1 MTTFKR
7 VFSAV
12 VAILLVLLLY
22 GAVIEPRLFLDTE
35 EVVAPIPDLPEEWD
49 RQVVA
54 AVADFQIGMWWA
66 NRGMM
71 ERALEEIIE
80 RRPAAV
86 LLVGDFIYHPGEK
99 LPQLVQEV
107 EELLQPLAAARIP
120 TFAVLGNHD
129 WAVNVRNGTI
139 NPEAAREV
147 SDALAGLGIEVLNNR
162 TVTLQRSAGRQPL
175 YLVGIGS
182 AWADDDRVSVALE
195 GVPAGAA
202 RVVFMHN
209 PDTFAEIPAG
219 AAPLGVAAHTHGGQ
233 IRVPSMP
240 EWSWMALLQNER
252 VHADGWIDGYG
263 APGNRLYV
271 NRGIGFSTIP
281 MRIFCPPEVTFFT
294 LRRAPS

>member
-1 MTTFKR
+1 
-7 VFSAV
+7 
-12 VAILLVLLLY
+12 
-22 GAVIEPRLFLDTE
+22 PRLFLDTE
-35 EVVAPIPDLPEEWD
+35 EVVAPIPDLPQEWEG
-49 RQVVA
+49 QVIA

-86 LLVGDFIYHPGEK
+86 LLVGDFIYHPGAK
-99 LPQLVQEV
+99 LPELVQEV
-107 EELLQPLAAARIP
+107 VELHRPLAAARIP
-120 TFAVLGNHD
+120 AFAVLGNHD
-129 WAVNVRNGTI
+129 WALNVRHGTI
-139 NPEAAREV
+139 NPEAARQV
-147 SDALAGLGIEVLNNR
+147 SEALAGLGIEVLNNR
-162 TVTLQRSAGRQPL
+162 AATLQRAAGGRPL

-182 AWADDDRVSVALE
+182 EWANDDQVSAALQ
-195 GVPAGAA
+195 GVPAGAP

-233 IRVPSMP
+233 IRVPGMP
-240 EWSWMALLQNER
+240 KWSWMALLQNDR

-271 NRGIGFSTIP
+271 NRGIGFSTLP
-281 MRIFCPPEVTFFT
+281 MRLFCPPEVTFFT

>member
-1 MTTFKR
+1 
-7 VFSAV
+7 
-12 VAILLVLLLY
+12 
-22 GAVIEPRLFLDTE
+22 
-35 EVVAPIPDLPEEWD
+35 
-49 RQVVA
+49 
-54 AVADFQIGMWWA
+54 
-66 NRGMM
+66 
-71 ERALEEIIE
+71 
-80 RRPAAV
+80 
-86 LLVGDFIYHPGEK
+86 
-99 LPQLVQEV
+99 
-107 EELLQPLAAARIP
+107 
-120 TFAVLGNHD
+120 
-129 WAVNVRNGTI
+129 
-139 NPEAAREV
+139 
-147 SDALAGLGIEVLNNR
+147 
-162 TVTLQRSAGRQPL
+162 
-175 YLVGIGS
+175 
-182 AWADDDRVSVALE
+182 VSVALE
-195 GVPAGAA
+195 GVPDGAA